1 VADTVPTPLQRAFGA
16 LQRVNRWL
24 HYLAGVVLLLILAVT
39 VVNIFGR
46 RFNQPLAGSVEM
58 TQLFMGL
65 MVFLAL
71 SYGEGE
77 RVHISVDLL
86 YERLGDRGKKVL
98 RIFGRLVGLVIV
110 VFLIRELWD
119 YSNVQR
125 DGLYTTAIRQW
136 PIWPFVRAAAVG
148 TFMLALTM
156 VANLIADILNVEGFA
171 ETGEETEI
179 ERAI

>member
-1 VADTVPTPLQRAFGA
+1 MTESVSTPLQRALGA

-24 HYLAGVVLLLILAVT
+24 HYVAGGVLLLILVVT

-71 SYGEGE
+71 GYGESE

-86 YERLGDRGKKVL
+86 YERLGQRGKMVL
-98 RIFGRLVGLVIV
+98 RIFGRLVGLITVL
-110 VFLIRELWD
+110 FLVRYLWEF
-119 YSNVQR
+119 SNVQR
-125 DGLYTTAIRQW
+125 NGGYTTGIRFW
-136 PIWPFVRAAAVG
+136 PIWPFVRVASLGAAL
-148 TFMLALTM
+148 LALTM
-156 VANLIADILNVEGFA
+156 FGNLLADLFGVEGFA
-171 ETGEETEI
+171 ESDDAEI
-179 ERAI
+179 EQVI